1 MPVRT
6 DILMRD
12 DDLNIVGGDF
22 EMGISDPQHVY
33 HILLNAKG
41 SYKQFPLTGIGKAKY
56 INAPLGAELRRE
68 IQLQLQADG
77 YRVTSLTVS
86 ETAGIQLKFD
96 PV

>member
-1 MPVRT
+1 MPTRN

-12 DDLNIVGGDF
+12 DDLSIVGGDF
-22 EMGISDPQHVY
+22 EMDVSDPQHVY

-77 YRVTSLTVS
+77 YRVTDLRVS
-86 ETAGIQLKFD
+86 EKDGIKLKFD